1 MEERMTLKFVD
12 DYLNRKMDT
21 NDDYIVFTFYELRV
35 KANLSQEDTLLFLQ
49 LVAQKLLNL
58 GYYVYKEKQEYE
70 YHGEKRVVKPNE
82 LLIAFK

>member
-21 NDDYIVFTFYELRV
+21 NDEYIVFTFYELRV

-70 YHGEKRVVKPNE
+70 YYGEKRVVKPNE